1 MSREL
6 PTTGSF
12 SEDPAALRRQVQE
25 LEQRLRTTL
34 KKLDQA
40 VSLLERLER
49 QHASEISALEAR
61 VAALE
66 P

>member
-1 MSREL
+1 MTRKLS
-6 PTTGSF
+6 TTGSF

>member
-1 MSREL
+1 MSRDL

-12 SEDPAALRRQVQE
+12 SEDPKALRRQVQE
-25 LEQRLRTTL
+25 LEQRLRSTL

-40 VSLLERLER
+40 VALLERSEA
-49 QHASEISALEAR
+49 QHAREISALEAR